1 MNLSRGRL
9 MWRLEKHCFIIILF
23 SYEFRFIFIMSVS
36 CDFRVLQFF
45 AVSVHHIPVIT
56 FMLEV

>member
-1 MNLSRGRL
+1 

-23 SYEFRFIFIMSVS
+23 SYELRFIFMSVS

>member
-1 MNLSRGRL
+1 